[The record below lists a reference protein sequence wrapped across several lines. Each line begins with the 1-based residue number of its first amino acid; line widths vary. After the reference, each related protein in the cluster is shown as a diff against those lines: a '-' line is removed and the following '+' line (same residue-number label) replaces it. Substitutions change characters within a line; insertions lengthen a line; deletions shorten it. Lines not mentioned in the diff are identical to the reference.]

1 MPLSPLQHDALT
13 EVINIGFGKAA
24 ATLSTLTG
32 KRVILNVPEIFLVP
46 PSEMETALGE
56 VLAGDV
62 TTIHQVFTGKVSG
75 NAVLILNQDSASIL
89 VDLVSGG
96 PGEKRRL
103 LASDREALQEI
114 GNILLNA
121 YVGSFGNILHLHIR
135 FAAPQIQA
143 ESALR
148 LLDSL
153 TQDQQAQTVLST
165 LLLVKTEFVIGQ
177 GQISGYVLIIMGV
190 ESLEALLTAI
200 DAMAG

>member
-24 ATLSTLTG
+24 ATLSALTG

-46 PSEMETALGE
+46 PGEMDATLGQ
-56 VLAGDV
+56 VLAGEV
-62 TTIHQVFTGKVSG
+62 TTIHQIFTGKVSG

-121 YVGSFGNILHLHIR
+121 YVGSFGNILHLHIH

-143 ESALR
+143 ENSTK
-148 LLDSL
+148 LLDSI
-153 TQDQQAQTVLST
+153 TQDQADLST
-165 LLLVKTEFVIGQ
+165 LLLVRTEFVIGL

-190 ESLEALLTAI
+190 ESLENLLAAI
-200 DAMAG
+200 DALAG

>member
-24 ATLSTLTG
+24 ATLSSLTG

-46 PSEMETALGE
+46 PSWIDAALGE
-56 VLAGDV
+56 VLSGEV
-62 TTIHQVFTGKVSG
+62 TTIHQVFAGKVSG
-75 NAVLILNQDSASIL
+75 SAVLVLNQDSASIL

-121 YVGSFGNILHLHIR
+121 YVGSFANILHLHIR

-143 ESALR
+143 ENSVR

-153 TQDQQAQTVLST
+153 NQEQTAVST
-165 LLLVKTEFVIGQ
+165 LLLVRTEFVVGQ
-177 GQISGYVLIIMGV
+177 GQITGYVLIIMGV
-190 ESLEALLTAI
+190 ESLEALLAAI
-200 DAMAG
+200 DEMAG

>member
-24 ATLSTLTG
+24 ATLSSLTG
-32 KRVILNVPEIFLVP
+32 KRVILNVPEIFLVA
-46 PSEMETALGE
+46 PSWIDAALGE
-56 VLAGDV
+56 VLSGEV

-75 NAVLILNQDSASIL
+75 SAVLVLNQDSASIL

-121 YVGSFGNILHLHIR
+121 YVGSFGNILNLHIR
-135 FAAPQIQA
+135 FAVPQIQPENAAGILISLA
-143 ESALR
+143 EDKAAL
-148 LLDSL
+148 S
-153 TQDQQAQTVLST
+153 SI
-165 LLLVKTEFVIGQ
+165 LLVKTEFVIGL

-190 ESLEALLTAI
+190 ESLETLLAAI
-200 DAMAG
+200 DTTVG